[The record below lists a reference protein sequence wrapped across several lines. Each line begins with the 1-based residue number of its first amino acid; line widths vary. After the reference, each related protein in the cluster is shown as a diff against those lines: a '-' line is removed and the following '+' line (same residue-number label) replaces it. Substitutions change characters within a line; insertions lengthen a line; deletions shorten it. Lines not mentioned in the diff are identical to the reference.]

1 MTNLLTRLAI
11 YCLLLTT
18 APIFFSCSPDEIIVE
33 EEAVNFTE
41 DQRLALEVHQRVN
54 AYRIEN
60 GFQELTFDL
69 EVSEIAK
76 EHSVQMLSERSATH
90 KRFDV
95 RHLKVEDMT
104 NAEVTGEN
112 VAKGYKTADGVV
124 HAWINSKD
132 HYANMINDYTHTG
145 IGVVKGDDG
154 EAYYT
159 QIFYKK

>member
-1 MTNLLTRLAI
+1 MTNLLTRLAML
-11 YCLLLTT
+11 CLLLTT
-18 APIFFSCSPDEIIVE
+18 APIFFSCSADDAPFIE
-33 EEAVNFTE
+33 EPTSFTE

-54 AYRIEN
+54 AYRVEN
-60 GFQELTFDL
+60 DLSPLTFDR

-76 EHSVQMLSERSATH
+76 EHSVQMLTERSATH
-90 KRFDV
+90 KQFDV

-104 NAEVTGEN
+104 DAQVTGEN
-112 VAKGYKTADGVV
+112 VAKGYKTADGVI
-124 HAWINSKD
+124 HAWINSKE
-132 HYANMINDYTHTG
+132 HYANMIHDYTHTG

>member
-1 MTNLLTRLAI
+1 MTNLFTRLALL
-11 YCLLLTT
+11 CLLLTT
-18 APIFFSCSPDEIIVE
+18 APIFFSCSTDDAPFE
-33 EEAVNFTE
+33 EESINFTE

-54 AYRIEN
+54 AFRVEN
-60 GFQELTFDL
+60 DLSQLTFDL

-90 KRFDV
+90 KSFDA

-104 NAEVTGEN
+104 DAQVTGEN
-112 VAKGYKTADGVV
+112 VAKGYKTADGVI
-124 HAWINSKD
+124 HAWINSKEHHD
-132 HYANMINDYTHTG
+132 NMINDYTHTG